1 MRRAV
6 RVLLVAVMTT
16 VGAATARGQN
26 LSVEDPVLQR
36 MWTLG
41 MDSSRTWDLAQTLM
55 DSVGPRLTGTPLLK
69 RGNDWLVSMYQ
80 QWGIEARNEQY
91 GTWRGWDR
99 GFTHVDLIQPRVRT
113 LEATL
118 LAWSDGTRGRPVE
131 GKVMVLPEA
140 SDSTALLRALPSLK
154 GAFVLVS
161 MPELTCR
168 AQDNIEEFGTP
179 ETVERLEKDRDAQS
193 EAWSARMRATGLNT
207 GDLHDA
213 LVAAGVR
220 GILTSR
226 WSRGWGVNKVFG
238 TRVED
243 VPVLDVSCE
252 DYGLL
257 WRLAEQNQGPVLRV
271 AAEGKDLGEVA
282 VHNTI
287 AVIPGSEKPDEYV
300 MLSAHFDSWD
310 GSSGATDNGTG
321 TIVMLEAMRILKQA
335 YPQPKRTIIVGHW
348 GGEEQGLNGSRAFM
362 ADHPEIVRG
371 MQALFNQDNGTGR
384 VVRMSGSGL
393 IDAGGFLARWL
404 ARVPEDITRH
414 IDLSVPGTPAGGG
427 SDNASAAC
435 YGAPGFSLGSISW
448 DYGTYT
454 WHTNRDTFDKI
465 MFDEIRNNATLTAML
480 AYQAAED
487 PDFMPRERRVMPAG
501 RDGEQREWPECVTPA
516 RNSNES
522 TR

>member
-6 RVLLVAVMTT
+6 QVLLAAAMTLA
-16 VGAATARGQN
+16 GAATARGQG
-26 LSVEDPVLQR
+26 LAVEDPVLQR
-36 MWTLG
+36 IWTLG

-99 GFTHVDLIQPRVRT
+99 GFTHVDLTQPRVRT

-118 LAWSDGTRGRPVE
+118 LAWSDGTRGRAAE
-131 GKVMVLPEA
+131 GKVMLLPEA
-140 SDSTALLRALPSLK
+140 ADSAALQRALPALK

-168 AQDNIEEFGTP
+168 AQDNIAEFATP
-179 ETVERLEKDRDAQS
+179 ETVEKLEKEREAQS
-193 EAWSARMRATGLNT
+193 DAWSARMRATGLT
-207 GDLHDA
+207 TAALHDVLA
-213 LVAAGVR
+213 AAGVR

-226 WSRGWGVNKVFG
+226 WSRGWGVNKIFG

-271 AAEGKDLGEVA
+271 AAEGRDLGEVP

-335 YPQPKRTIIVGHW
+335 YPQPKRTIVVGHW
-348 GGEEQGLNGSRAFM
+348 AGEEQGLNGSRAFM
-362 ADHPEIVRG
+362 ADHPEIVKG

-414 IDLSVPGTPAGGG
+414 IELSVPGTPAGGG

-480 AYQAAED
+480 VYLATED
-487 PDFMPRERRVMPAG
+487 PDFMPRERRVMPVG
-501 RDGEQREWPECVTPA
+501 RDGEQRTWPDCVTPA
-516 RNSNES
+516 RASSQS